1 MFKPKKAVLGLA
13 LVGALGG
20 FVAVQSTTQLATLS
34 QPAVAHA
41 ATTVNAK
48 TQGMVAD
55 NATDNA
61 PKLQAIIDAYS
72 ASDDVTI
79 HVPKGTYLFTN
90 DSLKAIKLHSNIT
103 FDFDDGAVF
112 RIAKG
117 DRMAFA
123 YPSPAAGYD
132 GGISNVTWKNA
143 TFRGTYTKAG
153 GQAVF
158 VQSLNHASNVTF
170 DDCTFDNC
178 ESPTGHYIDIDGSHN
193 IDIQNSTF
201 TGFNASTDYDYK
213 EAIQVDYSNTK
224 AMSYHNSGDKY
235 DDLPSYDVTVNNN
248 KFIPLSTSS
257 GSVKSFAPNP
267 IGQHA
272 VYKKGVGG
280 IIHDIKFT
288 NNYVE
293 DAKPLLDDDGA
304 NIHFVMV
311 NDLTISGNTF
321 VNKKALGSGNYIR
334 ILNNQPKIAIGNIA
348 IKNNKFVNLDPNNR
362 YIFFDTKAGGGISN
376 VTVTGNKITSSKA
389 NIPFVIT
396 SGMTSSDIKIS
407 GNTNNKS
414 TSISNS
420 SQLKNTSKLKA
431 AKTKSTLSKKYT
443 GHKKTNKKQAFYKG
457 VANQYAKLKTGANK
471 KYGLYSHIK
480 GDSGWY
486 VYNKTDGWAKKKSN
500 TVYVD
505 GRATA
510 SSGNWYRI
518 RFSSSTNARRYWIR
532 AGALTF
538 DKITYDDYNKTLTTL
553 KNYTVYT
560 RVFNDKLLAKTAGTT
575 ATLSSRTVNITKRAR
590 RVSVINHKTSTYY
603 QINGKYWTRALAFY

>member
-1 MFKPKKAVLGLA
+1 MYLPKKAALGLA
-13 LVGALGG
+13 LVGVLGG
-20 FVAVQSTTQLATLS
+20 FVAAQATTHLANPS
-34 QPAVAHA
+34 QTIVAKA

-48 TQGMVAD
+48 TQGMVP
-55 NATDNA
+55 NGTTDNA
-61 PKLQAIIDAYS
+61 PKLQSIIDAYS
-72 ASDDVTI
+72 ADDNVTI
-79 HVPKGTYLFTN
+79 RVPKGTYLFTN
-90 DSLKAIKLHSNIT
+90 ATLKAIKLHSNIT

-112 RIAKG
+112 KISKG
-117 DRMAFA
+117 DRIPFV
-123 YPSPAAGYD
+123 YPSPSTGYD

-143 TFRGTYTKAG
+143 TFSGDYTTST

-170 DDCTFDNC
+170 EDCTFDNC

-193 IDIQNSTF
+193 IDIENSTF
-201 TGFNASTDYDYK
+201 TGFNANTDYDYK

-248 KFIPLSTSS
+248 KFVPLANAS

-267 IGQHA
+267 IGQHV

-280 IIHDIKFT
+280 IIHDIQFT
-288 NNYVE
+288 NNYVQ

-311 NDLTISGNTF
+311 NNLTISGNTF
-321 VNKKALGSGNYIR
+321 ENKSALGSGNYIR
-334 ILNNQPKIAIGNIA
+334 ILNNQPAIAISGIT
-348 IKNNKFVNLDPNNR
+348 IKNNNFVNLDPNNR
-362 YIFFDTKAGGGISN
+362 YIYLDTKKGGGISD
-376 VTVTGNKITSSKA
+376 VSVTGNKITSSKSQ
-389 NIPFVIT
+389 IPFVIT
-396 SGMTSSDIKIS
+396 SGMASSDITIS

-414 TSISNS
+414 KKISDPEDI
-420 SQLKNTSKLKA
+420 KETTKLKGS
-431 AKTKSTLSKKYT
+431 STTLTKKYK
-443 GHKKTNKKQAFYKG
+443 GNKKTNKQQTFYKG
-457 VANQYAKLKTGANK
+457 VANQYAKLVSGASK

-480 GDSGWY
+480 GDTGWY
-486 VYNKTDGWAKKKSN
+486 LFNKADGWAQQKSS

-518 RFSSSTNARRYWIR
+518 RFSSNTNARRYWIR
-532 AGALTF
+532 SGALQF
-538 DKITYDDYNKTLTTL
+538 DKITYDDVNKTLTTL
-553 KNYTVYT
+553 KKYTVYT

-575 ATLSSRTVNITKRAR
+575 ADLSSRTVTITQRAR
-590 RVSVINHKTSTYY
+590 RVSVLNHKTSTYY
-603 QINGKYWTRALAFY
+603 QIDGKYWTRALAFY